1 MSNSAWRRQPGAG
14 SVPSS
19 VDNALRLLELIGEQQ
34 TLRVSEAAA
43 LLGVAPSTAH
53 RLLSALRGRGFVLQ
67 DKPNGVYRPGPVLN
81 EIGLAAI
88 GRIDLRSVAHP
99 VLRELS
105 EQTQETVSLTLL
117 EGRDVRFVDCVES
130 PRSVRVGDRTGV
142 VMPAHCTAAGKAI
155 LAALPPFELERRY
168 RDHSLTGRT
177 PHSITAWERLEA
189 ELRLIRRHGYALN
202 EEEGEEGICAVAVA
216 VRDLTDAP
224 LASIAVVLPAARTA
238 KADVR
243 TDLVPLLERAVKTV
257 QGLLRARLQP
267 ASHTSSGTPS
277 EKVPAT

>member
-1 MSNSAWRRQPGAG
+1 MSNPARKTGTGAG
-14 SVPSS
+14 GVPSS
-19 VDNALRLLELIGEQQ
+19 VDNALRLLELIGEQR
-34 TLRVSEAAA
+34 TLRVSEAAS

-67 DKPNGVYRPGPVLN
+67 DKPNGAYRPGPVLN

-88 GRIDLRSVAHP
+88 GRIDLRSVARP

-117 EGRDVRFVDCVES
+117 EGRNVRFIDCVES
-130 PRSVRVGDRTGV
+130 PRPVRVGDRTGV

-168 RDHSLTGRT
+168 RDRTLSGRT
-177 PHSITAWERLEA
+177 VHSITAWERLVA
-189 ELRLIRRHGYALN
+189 ELRLVQRYGYALN

-238 KADVR
+238 KADAR
-243 TDLVPLLERAVKTV
+243 TEFVPFLQQAVTSV
-257 QGLLRARLQP
+257 QGLLRAQLQSSP
-267 ASHTSSGTPS
+267 APPGAAA
-277 EKVPAT
+277 PAT

>member
-1 MSNSAWRRQPGAG
+1 MSN
-14 SVPSS
+14 VPSS

-53 RLLSALRGRGFVLQ
+53 RLLSALRRRGFVLQ

-88 GRIDLRSVAHP
+88 GRIDIRSVARP
-99 VLRELS
+99 VLQELS

-168 RDHSLTGRT
+168 RGKPLTGRT
-177 PHSITAWERLEA
+177 PQSITTWDRLEA
-189 ELRLIRRHGYALN
+189 ELKLIRKHGYALN

-224 LASIAVVLPAARTA
+224 LASLAVVLPAARTA
-238 KADVR
+238 KADAR
-243 TDLVPLLERAVKTV
+243 TEFVPFLERAVESV
-257 QGLLRARLQP
+257 QGLLRAQLSPPDGQ
-267 ASHTSSGTPS
+267 AST
-277 EKVPAT
+277 